1 MIMDLKKA
9 ELGLRKNVYVATSD
23 NETTLYGFFDMLK
36 YKTILPL
43 RVKMEL
49 QHITVCLSTV
59 PGKQILCL
67 KLSEIVAKG
76 CRVSAQLWK

>member
-49 QHITVCLSTV
+49 QHIIYEYCARQTNFVFKT
-59 PGKQILCL
+59 
-67 KLSEIVAKG
+67 E
-76 CRVSAQLWK
+76 